1 MTSKNKTF
9 AQESLELHSKNK
21 GKIEVVSKINLE
33 NKRNLSLAYTPGVA
47 EPCKE
52 IYRDVEKIYEY
63 TSKGNLVA
71 VITDGSAVLGLG
83 NIGAEAALPVMEG
96 KAILFKCF
104 GGLDAFPICLK
115 SQDAD
120 AIVEAVKLLVPTFGG
135 INLEDISAPRC
146 FYVEERLKRETEL
159 PVFHDD
165 QHGTAIVVTAGLYN
179 ALKVTGK
186 KMNSIKVVINGAGAA
201 GIAITKL
208 LLYLGVKNIT
218 LCDSVGIIYSGRSR
232 EMNSYKEEIARLTFF
247 EDEYKNIPEEHRT
260 LKAAV
265 QDADVFVGVSV
276 AGVLTGEMVQLMA
289 RDPIIFALANPVP
302 EIMPEE
308 AWALGAKV
316 VATGRSD
323 FPNQINNVLAF
334 PGVLRGAM
342 EVRAKDINDEM
353 KVSAAKAIANLIT
366 EQDLNS
372 CNIVPEVFDPRVAP
386 NVAAAVAAAALET
399 GTARRQISPEAVYK
413 KTVEMVEKLKNR

>member
-1 MTSKNKTF
+1 MTSKKDAF
-9 AQESLELHSKNK
+9 VQESLELHSKNK
-21 GKIEVVSKINLE
+21 GKIEVVSKIDM
-33 NKRNLSLAYTPGVA
+33 KDKKDLSLAYTPGVA

-52 IYRDVEKIYEY
+52 IYQNPEKVYEY

-71 VITDGSAVLGLG
+71 VVTDGSAVLGLG

-96 KAILFKCF
+96 KAVLFKAF
-104 GGLDAFPICLK
+104 GGLDAFPICLN

-120 AIVEAVKLLVPTFGG
+120 TIVETVKLLVPTFGS

-146 FYVEERLKRETEL
+146 FYIEERLKREIEV

-186 KMNSIKVVINGAGAA
+186 EMDSIKVVINGAGAA

-208 LLYLGVKNIT
+208 LLSLGVKNIT
-218 LCDSVGIIYSGRSR
+218 LCDSSGIIYSGRLR
-232 EMNSYKEEIARLTFF
+232 EMNSYKKEIARLTVS
-247 EDEYKNIPEEHRT
+247 EDEYRDIPEKRRT
-260 LKAAV
+260 LDAALKG
-265 QDADVFVGVSV
+265 ADVFIGVSV
-276 AGVLTGEMVQLMA
+276 AGVLTGEMVRLMA
-289 RDPIIFALANPVP
+289 QEPIIFALANPVP

-308 AWALGAKV
+308 AWVVGAGV

-353 KVSAAKAIANLIT
+353 KVSAAKAIANLIP
-366 EQDLNS
+366 ERELS
-372 CNIVPEVFDPRVAP
+372 ARNIVPDVFDLRVAP

-399 GTARRQISPEAVYK
+399 GAAGRQISPRDVYK
-413 KTVEMVEKLKNR
+413 KTVEMVGTLKIR